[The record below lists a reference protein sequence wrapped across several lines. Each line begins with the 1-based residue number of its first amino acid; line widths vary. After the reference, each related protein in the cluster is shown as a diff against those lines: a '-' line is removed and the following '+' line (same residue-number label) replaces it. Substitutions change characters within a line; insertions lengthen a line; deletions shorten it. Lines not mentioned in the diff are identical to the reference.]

1 MPVGLVRQNPARQSV
16 TLTTLAVSHV
26 ALSFIER
33 LWGQNRWKPTEKI
46 PDVGIIAI
54 AGFVLYKTFPFP
66 KVQHALVV
74 QQEHSCLP
82 GYSKPDGR

>member
-1 MPVGLVRQNPARQSV
+1 MPVGLVRQNPARQRV

-54 AGFVLYKTFPFP
+54 AGFVLYKTFI
-66 KVQHALVV
+66 KHLHALVV
-74 QQEHSCLP
+74 QQGHSSLP